1 MSLVQPYTDYRF
13 KTMSLTIYQLLQI
26 TIERDASDLHLL
38 VGSPPTLR
46 INGELVP
53 VQGGEIL
60 TNQTIETLLF
70 PLINETQKDVL
81 MKNWELDIGFE
92 YEGKGRF
99 RINVYKQS
107 NTWAVALRLIPKRI
121 RTIDEI
127 GLPSI
132 IGKLTE
138 IKQGLVLVTGPTGH
152 GKSTTL
158 ASFTNTIN
166 MNRAAHIVTIED
178 PIEYV
183 YPKGKSL
190 ISQRELNL
198 DTKSW
203 DNALKSALRE
213 DPDVVL
219 IGEMRDL
226 TTIASALTIAETG
239 HLVFATLHTNSAAQS
254 IDRIID
260 VFPPVQQ
267 SQIRLQLASVL
278 EAIISQR
285 LIPTIEPGRTLAYE
299 ILFANAAV
307 RAQIREDKTY
317 MLDNLIQTSAE
328 GGMVSLEAC
337 LTTLVRE
344 GKITSEIAFNYA
356 ANPNVLNKLLRIG
369 T

>member
-1 MSLVQPYTDYRF
+1 MGP
-13 KTMSLTIYQLLQI
+13 TIYQLLQL
-26 TIERDASDLHLL
+26 TIARSASDLHLL
-38 VGSPPTLR
+38 AESPPTIRL
-46 INGELVP
+46 NGELVP
-53 VQGGEIL
+53 VSNQKL
-60 TNQTIETLLF
+60 TNKDIEDLLF
-70 PLINETQKDVL
+70 PLLNESQRNILLTT
-81 MKNWELDIGFE
+81 WELDMGLE
-92 YEGKGRF
+92 YENKARF
-99 RINVYKQS
+99 RINAYKQS
-107 NTWAVALRLIPKRI
+107 NTWAVAFRLIPRKI
-121 RTIDEI
+121 RTLDEI
-127 GLPSI
+127 GLP
-132 IGKLTE
+132 GVVAKLTE
-138 IKQGLVLVTGPTGH
+138 VKQGLVLVTGPTGH

-166 MNRAAHIVTIED
+166 LGRAAHIITVED

-183 YPKGKSL
+183 YPPGKSL
-190 ISQRELNL
+190 ISQRELNI

-203 DNALKSALRE
+203 GNALKGALRE

-226 TTIASALTIAETG
+226 ETISAALTIAETG

-260 VFPPVQQ
+260 VFPSTQQ

-317 MLDNLIQTSAE
+317 MLDNLIQTAAE
-328 GGMVSLEAC
+328 SGMVSLETC
-337 LTTLVRE
+337 LATLVRE
-344 GKITSEIAFNYA
+344 GRITTETAMNYA
-356 ANPNVLNKLLRIG
+356 SRPAVLNKLLRLG
-369 T
+369 N

>member
-1 MSLVQPYTDYRF
+1 MMP
-13 KTMSLTIYQLLQI
+13 TIYQLLQL
-26 TIERDASDLHLL
+26 TIERNASDLHLIA
-38 VGSPPTLR
+38 GSPPTLR
-46 INGELVP
+46 INGELLP
-53 VQGGEIL
+53 VH
-60 TNQTIETLLF
+60 TNEKLSNKSIEELLF
-70 PLINETQKDVL
+70 PLLNPTQIQLLKDT
-81 MKNWELDIGFE
+81 WELDMGLE
-92 YEGKGRF
+92 YEAKARF
-99 RINVYKQS
+99 RVNAYRQRNS
-107 NTWAVALRLIPKRI
+107 WAVAFRLIPRKI
-121 RTIDEI
+121 RTLEET
-127 GLPSI
+127 GLPAVVA
-132 IGKLTE
+132 KLTE

-166 MNRAAHIVTIED
+166 LSRAAHIVTVED

-183 YPKGKSL
+183 YPEGKSL
-190 ISQRELNL
+190 ISQRELNI

-203 DNALKSALRE
+203 GNALKASLRE

-226 TTIASALTIAETG
+226 ETIQAALTIAETG

-260 VFPPVQQ
+260 VFPSTQQ

-285 LIPTIEPGRTLAYE
+285 LIPTIEPGRALAYE
-299 ILFANAAV
+299 ILFSNSAV

-328 GGMVSLEAC
+328 GGMISLESC
-337 LTTLVRE
+337 LATLVRE
-344 GKITSEIAFNYA
+344 GKITSEIAVNYA
-356 ANPNVLNKLLRIG
+356 ARPDVLNKLLRIG

>member
-1 MSLVQPYTDYRF
+1 MAP
-13 KTMSLTIYQLLQI
+13 TIYQLLQL
-26 TIERDASDLHLL
+26 TIERNASDLHLL

-46 INGELVP
+46 VNGELLEVHAT
-53 VQGGEIL
+53 EKL
-60 TNQTIETLLF
+60 TNQAIEQLLF
-70 PLINETQKDVL
+70 PLLNEVQKKLLVE
-81 MKNWELDIGFE
+81 NWELDMGLE
-92 YEGKGRF
+92 YENKARF
-99 RINVYKQS
+99 RINVYKQKNS
-107 NTWAVALRLIPKRI
+107 WAVAFRLIPRKI
-121 RTIDEI
+121 KSLEET
-127 GLPSI
+127 GLP
-132 IGKLTE
+132 GVVAKLTDV
-138 IKQGLVLVTGPTGH
+138 KQGLVLVTGPTGH

-166 MNRAAHIVTIED
+166 LSRAAHIITVED
-178 PIEYV
+178 PIEYI
-183 YPKGKSL
+183 YPAGKSL

-203 DNALKSALRE
+203 GNALKAALRE

-226 TTIASALTIAETG
+226 ETIQAALTIAETG

-260 VFPPVQQ
+260 VFPSTQQ

-285 LIPTIEPGRTLAYE
+285 LIPTIEPGRALAYE
-299 ILFANAAV
+299 ILFSNSAV

-328 GGMVSLEAC
+328 GGMISLESC
-337 LTTLVRE
+337 LATLVRE
-344 GKITSEIAFNYA
+344 GKITSEIAVNYA
-356 ANPNVLNKLLRIG
+356 ARPEVLNKLLRLG
-369 T
+369 N